1 MGSQRNIFPPAI
13 FLNLGLVLIATLFLI
28 AYSSAYAVPLSSRAD
43 EGGDGD
49 DERIQILR
57 RSGAA
62 DENGGMEDALKYL
75 EELDKYYAQVA
86 RPRGMFSFFLPPSYF
101 VQMKKTPV
109 SEETDDDNELP
120 AGETP
125 KKVVYAKRLENFSN
139 IQGADGRLSHM
150 ARPRFGKRSDLSL
163 NKMAKLLRTS
173 VPVEMIYRGL

>member
-43 EGGDGD
+43 DGGDGD

-62 DENGGMEDALKYL
+62 EENGGMEDALKYL
-75 EELDKYYAQVA
+75 EELDKYYAQV
-86 RPRGMFSFFLPPSYF
+86 
-101 VQMKKTPV
+101 
-109 SEETDDDNELP
+109 
-120 AGETP
+120 
-125 KKVVYAKRLENFSN
+125 
-139 IQGADGRLSHM
+139 